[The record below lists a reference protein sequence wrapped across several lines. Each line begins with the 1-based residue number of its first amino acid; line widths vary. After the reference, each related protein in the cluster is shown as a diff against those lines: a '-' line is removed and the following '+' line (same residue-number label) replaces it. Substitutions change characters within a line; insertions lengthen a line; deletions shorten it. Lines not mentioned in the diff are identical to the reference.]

1 MHLGQAIPTLPGLS
15 LHIQGFHAQDESIGT
30 STDNLSYSI
39 RLQGIRNNVLARIIR
54 LIGIDLPSNR
64 NRRSV
69 GDRRDHH
76 RCSWLAMS
84 IPHLPERAAVSSTWA
99 HVSVRHR
106 PPAFRILVYS
116 APGSQNVASVKD
128 ARSIDARERKLQD
141 IWSCSIW
148 IGDLHARQSS
158 SWSEP

>member
-1 MHLGQAIPTLPGLS
+1 MPKTSRQEHRPTTFP
-15 LHIQGFHAQDESIGT
+15 IVFAFRVYGT
-30 STDNLSYSI
+30 T
-39 RLQGIRNNVLARIIR
+39 GLARITR

-76 RCSWLAMS
+76 RCSCLAMS
-84 IPHLPERAAVSSTWA
+84 IPHLPRRAAVSSTWP
-99 HVSVRHR
+99 HVSVRHQ

-128 ARSIDARERKLQD
+128 ARSIDARERKFQD
-141 IWSCSIW
+141 IGHVPSGLVTCMHVSHPA
-148 IGDLHARQSS
+148 GPSHSHHL
-158 SWSEP
+158 P